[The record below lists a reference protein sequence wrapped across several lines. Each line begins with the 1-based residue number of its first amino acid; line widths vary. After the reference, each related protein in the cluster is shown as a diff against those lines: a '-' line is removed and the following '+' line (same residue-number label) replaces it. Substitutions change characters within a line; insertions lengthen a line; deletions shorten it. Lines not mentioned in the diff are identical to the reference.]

1 MMLLTPQYLW
11 LFLPLA
17 LLLFFR
23 GQKDAASLL
32 KRHFW
37 LILSTVSIIVA
48 LARPVLEQEPV
59 DIEERGSDII
69 LAIDLS
75 FSMQADDI
83 RPSRLEAAKTMLKG
97 LIGNESKN
105 RYGIIGYTT
114 NAIILSPLS
123 SDRELLLH
131 LFEGLDENMIIT
143 KGTALMPALKLAR
156 KMSKSKRAIVVLLS
170 DGGDALNYNAE
181 ASFAKENGIL
191 VNVAL
196 LGTHGGSTLSDRNG
210 KVLKDE
216 EGHIVVTSRNDAI
229 EAVASTSGGRVVED
243 LSSLEDVIASQE
255 QEDFTSSTKLM
266 QYNELF
272 YYFAASAL
280 LFAMLAFTFLGKKIS
295 KVFSVLLLLV
305 GINTQA
311 ALLDAYYFEA
321 AKRDYAKEN
330 YRNAAVLFSKIE
342 DDAARYNTAS
352 SYYRAG
358 EYESA
363 LNGYMRI
370 RTNDPDL
377 KARLYFNMANCYIR
391 LKEFAKA
398 REMLIKS
405 LTLNYDKEAD
415 DNLAF
420 IAKAEEQDHMLTGRQ
435 EGKKRAQDSQS
446 DSSPESTKKKEGGGS
461 NQQSDADS
469 SKGAGGKKME
479 SEERISFSGAKSR
492 LSSKQYELINQR
504 SVHETKPW

>member
-1 MMLLTPQYLW
+1 MILLEPHYLW

-17 LLLFFR
+17 LLLLPR
-23 GQKDAASLL
+23 GPKHAATLL
-32 KRHFW
+32 RQHLW
-37 LILSTVSIIVA
+37 LILSVTFIVVA
-48 LARPVLEQEPV
+48 LSRPVLEQEPIDV
-59 DIEERGSDII
+59 EERGSDII
-69 LAIDLS
+69 IALDLS
-75 FSMQADDI
+75 FSMQADDVS
-83 RPSRLEAAKTMLKG
+83 PSRLEAARTMLKE
-97 LIGNESKN
+97 LIEAESKN

-131 LFEGLDENMIIT
+131 LFEGLDETMIMT
-143 KGTALMPALKLAR
+143 KGTVLMPALKLAR

-170 DGGDALNYNAE
+170 DGGDALNYNEE
-181 ASFAKENGIL
+181 ASFAKENGLL
-191 VNVAL
+191 VNVVL
-196 LGTHGGSTLSDRNG
+196 LGTHGGSTLKDRNG
-210 KVLKDE
+210 KVVKDE

-229 EAVASTSGGRVVED
+229 EMVASASGGAVVES
-243 LSSLEDVIASQE
+243 LSSLEDALASQK
-255 QEDFTSSTKLM
+255 QEDFISNTKLM

-295 KVFSVLLLLV
+295 RALSVLLLLF
-305 GINTQA
+305 GINAQA
-311 ALLDAYYFEA
+311 SLLEAYYFEA

-330 YRNAAVLFSKIE
+330 YRSAAALFSKIE
-342 DDAARYNTAS
+342 SDAARYNTAS
-352 SYYRAG
+352 SYYRKG
-358 EYESA
+358 EYENA
-363 LNGYMRI
+363 LNGFMRI
-370 RTNDPDL
+370 RTSDPDF

-415 DNLAF
+415 ENLAF

-446 DSSPESTKKKEGGGS
+446 ESSPESAKKKEGGGS

-469 SKGAGGKKME
+469 SKGAGGKKTE
-479 SEERISFSGAKSR
+479 GEERISFSGGKSR